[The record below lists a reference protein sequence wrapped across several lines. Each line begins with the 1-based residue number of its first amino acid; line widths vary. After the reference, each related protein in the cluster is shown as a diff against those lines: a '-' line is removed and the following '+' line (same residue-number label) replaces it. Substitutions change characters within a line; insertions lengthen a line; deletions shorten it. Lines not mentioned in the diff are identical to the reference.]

1 MYSLRNP
8 TPRTNVSAFWR
19 RFLRSLQGDKREC
32 CIPVGVLAGGN
43 AAAEAALPL
52 ETGGILLGCRVGGSV
67 SVARFLEVRDP
78 WASPS
83 SYRRDHAS
91 AEGILATELGRL
103 GSEPSL
109 GYVGEWHSHPLPCAA
124 SRQDQREIARISEGT
139 SSPIVLIVLT
149 PHATKDGW
157 VAEAWIAMGGTSSP
171 ALIIGGEAIRDSS

>member
-1 MYSLRNP
+1 MYSVPNRI
-8 TPRTNVSAFWR
+8 PRTNVSAFWR
-19 RFLRSLQGDKREC
+19 RLLRSLESGEKQC
-32 CIPVGVLAGGN
+32 CIPVGVLNGGK

-78 WASPS
+78 RASRS
-83 SYRRDHAS
+83 SYRRDHAR
-91 AEGILATELGRL
+91 AEGILATELGRPDR
-103 GSEPSL
+103 EPSL

-139 SSPIVLIVLT
+139 PSPIILIVLT

-157 VAEAWIAMGGTSSP
+157 VAEAWIAEGGKSSP
-171 ALIIGGEAIRDSS
+171 ALIIGG

>member
-32 CIPVGVLAGGN
+32 CIPVGVLAGG
-43 AAAEAALPL
+43 
-52 ETGGILLGCRVGGSV
+52 
-67 SVARFLEVRDP
+67 
-78 WASPS
+78 
-83 SYRRDHAS
+83 RRDHAS